1 VQHYNFMSHIITEL
15 KNLSLG
21 EVTNNDFIVVTEVT
35 NSLGEI
41 QTKTMNLGEYTKYNI
56 TSSNVLKLFRS
67 GSHSGTFIGNLTGS
81 SVSSSV
87 SITASISN
95 TTNYL
100 GYSSNNG
107 TSSYSINANS
117 VPINSNSS
125 YALTSSHATNSVT
138 SSRSSY
144 VNISPY
150 VINETITYRADTS
163 DFSNNSITASNSQKT
178 NYLNFDGTDNGI
190 IYHAI
195 SSDTCSYAS
204 VATGLS
210 YPNTSTSNRSITS
223 SYSFTSISS
232 SYSLS
237 SSYTDF
243 STNSILSKSEA
254 HAYITLLINGTPAQ
268 LENAIK
274 NGNINSVVSIKQ
286 YYNINKVIISPG
298 YNNSI
303 DIIVQ
308 YENELID
315 EKTALIKIDSS
326 SRLQYDDA
334 AYLNDDDL
342 YNYNEQ
348 LKADNMTEGPDAVPW
363 DITTGKSCSK
373 STAKI
378 TLIGK
383 NFGSTGTS
391 GGFLGLGGGGSAV
404 QTEIPASK
412 AFNKSYISLIVLN
425 ANVIGEGKNY
435 PEIPPTTI
443 APKC

>member
-1 VQHYNFMSHIITEL
+1 MSHIITEL

-21 EVTNNDFIVVTEVT
+21 EVTNNDYIIVTEVT

-81 SVSSSV
+81 SLSSSV

-125 YALTSSHATNSVT
+125 YALTSSHAKNSVT

-150 VINETITYRADTS
+150 VPKETITYTADTS

-190 IYHAI
+190 VYHAI
-195 SSDTCSYAS
+195 NSDTCSYAA
-204 VATGLS
+204 VANSLS
-210 YPNTSTSNRSITS
+210 YPNVSNAYRSITS

-243 STNSILSKSEA
+243 SIRSIFSESEA
-254 HAYITLLINGTPAQ
+254 HAYVTLLINGTPTE

-274 NGNINSVVSIKQ
+274 NGNISSVVKIKE
-286 YYNINKVIISPG
+286 YYNINKIIVSPG

-303 DIIVQ
+303 DIILQ
-308 YENELID
+308 FENELRD
-315 EKTALIKIDSS
+315 EKSALIKVDSS
-326 SRLQYDDA
+326 SRLQFSDTN
-334 AYLNDDDL
+334 AYTNNTDLFTYSEVLNASL
-342 YNYNEQ
+342 SSR
-348 LKADNMTEGPDAVPW
+348 DAVPW

-383 NFGSTGTS
+383 NFGTTGTG
-391 GGFLGLGGGGSAV
+391 GGFLGIGGGGSAV
-404 QTEIPASK
+404 QTEIPASTV
-412 AFNKSYISLIVLN
+412 FNRSYISLIVLSG
-425 ANVIGEGKNY
+425 NVIGNGKNY
-435 PEIPPTTI
+435 PETPPTTI
-443 APKC
+443 PPKC

>member
-21 EVTNNDFIVVTEVT
+21 EVTNNDYIIVTEVT

-81 SVSSSV
+81 SLSSSV

-125 YALTSSHATNSVT
+125 YALTSSHAKNSVT

-150 VINETITYRADTS
+150 VPDETITYRADTS

-243 STNSILSKSEA
+243 SIKSIFSDSEA
-254 HAYITLLINGTPAQ
+254 HAYVTLLINGTSDQ
-268 LENAIK
+268 LVDAIDS
-274 NGNINSVVSIKQ
+274 GNISSIVSIKE
-286 YYNINKVIISPG
+286 YYNINKVIITPG
-298 YNNSI
+298 VNNSI

-308 YENELID
+308 FENELKD
-315 EKTALIKIDSS
+315 EKSALIKVDSS
-326 SRLQYDDA
+326 SRVQFSNPDA
-334 AYLNDDDL
+334 YTNDTDL
-342 YNYNEQ
+342 YNYELTFNAQ
-348 LKADNMTEGPDAVPW
+348 GGVDTTPW
-363 DITTGKSCSK
+363 DITTGRSCSK

-378 TLIGK
+378 TLIGRK
-383 NFGSTGTS
+383 YGADDR
-391 GGFLGLGGGGSAV
+391 SAEQFEV
-404 QTEIPASK
+404 PAVNV
-412 AFNKSYISLIVLN
+412 FNKSYISLIVLSG
-425 ANVIGEGKNY
+425 NVIGDGKNY
-435 PEIPPTTI
+435 PETPPTTI
-443 APKC
+443 PPKC

>member
-1 VQHYNFMSHIITEL
+1 MSHIITEL

-21 EVTNNDFIVVTEVT
+21 EVTNNDFIIVTEVT
-35 NSLGEI
+35 NSLGQI

-56 TSSNVLKLFRS
+56 TSSNVLKSFRS
-67 GSHSGTFIGNLTGS
+67 GSHSGTFIGNLSGS
-81 SVSSSV
+81 SLSSSI
-87 SITASISN
+87 STTASFSN

-100 GYSSNNG
+100 NYSSNNG
-107 TSSYSINANS
+107 TASYSINANS

-150 VINETITYRADTS
+150 VPDETITYRADTS

-210 YPNTSTSNRSITS
+210 YPNTSTANRSITS
-223 SYSFTSISS
+223 SYSSTSISA

-243 STNSILSKSEA
+243 SIRSIFSDSEA
-254 HAYITLLINGTPAQ
+254 HAYITLLINGTGDAII
-268 LENAIK
+268 NAMEG
-274 NGNINSVVSIKQ
+274 GNISSVVSIKE
-286 YYNINKVIISPG
+286 YYNINKVVISPG
-298 YNNSI
+298 SNLSL

-308 YENELID
+308 FENELKD
-315 EKTALIKIDSS
+315 EKSALIKVDSS
-326 SRLQYDDA
+326 SRVQFSAA
-334 AYLNDDDL
+334 AYTNDTDL
-342 YNYNEQ
+342 YDYTPLFNAQ
-348 LKADNMTEGPDAVPW
+348 GGVDNIPW

-378 TLIGK
+378 TLIGRK
-383 NFGSTGTS
+383 YGTDDR
-391 GGFLGLGGGGSAV
+391 SAEQFAV
-404 QTEIPASK
+404 PSVDV
-412 AFNKSYISLIVLN
+412 FNKCYISLIVLSG
-425 ANVIGEGKNY
+425 NVIGDGKNY
-435 PEIPPTTI
+435 PETPPTTI
-443 APKC
+443 PPKC

>member
-1 VQHYNFMSHIITEL
+1 MSHIITEL

-56 TSSNVLKLFRS
+56 TSSNVLKSFRS

-81 SVSSSV
+81 SLSSSV

-107 TSSYSINANS
+107 TSS
-117 VPINSNSS
+117 
-125 YALTSSHATNSVT
+125 
-138 SSRSSY
+138 
-144 VNISPY
+144 SPY
-150 VINETITYRADTS
+150 VPDETITYRADTS

-210 YPNTSTSNRSITS
+210 YPNTSTANRSITS

-243 STNSILSKSEA
+243 STNSILSESEA
-254 HAYITLLINGTPAQ
+254 HAYVTLLINGTSTQ
-268 LENAIK
+268 LEDAIK

-334 AYLNDDDL
+334 AYLNDNDL

-348 LKADNMTEGPDAVPW
+348 LKADNMTGGPDAVPW

-383 NFGSTGTS
+383 NFGT
-391 GGFLGLGGGGSAV
+391 
-404 QTEIPASK
+404 K
-412 AFNKSYISLIVLN
+412 
-425 ANVIGEGKNY
+425 
-435 PEIPPTTI
+435 TTI
-443 APKC
+443 FIIYSELCQSKLVN